1 MGLPEP
7 TAELSDPTA
16 NEQVDDMKT
25 GEAEPDN
32 EKGEVNPSFQTDDE
46 APPSWNT
53 AYGPKLNRTLDKAI
67 EWNSQ

>member
-46 APPSWNT
+46 APPSWIYGVRTQTQPNT
-53 AYGPKLNRTLDKAI
+53 R
-67 EWNSQ
+67 